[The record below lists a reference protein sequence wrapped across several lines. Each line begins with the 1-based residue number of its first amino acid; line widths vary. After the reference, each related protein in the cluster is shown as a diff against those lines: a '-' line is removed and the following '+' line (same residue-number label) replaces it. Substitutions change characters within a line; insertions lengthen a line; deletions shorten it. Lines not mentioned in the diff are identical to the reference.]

1 MAARADTLRTPNSHR
16 TTTTPE
22 STTQRTWRSGSLS
35 ARRSRQTQYL
45 REFDADPRTAPSTK
59 GRTYDDE
66 TQPPR
71 PAVRLDLGAAVGRRK
86 KSVGNL
92 LFYGY
97 PPELIAQWC
106 GTTVHTAYL
115 YKIGARKPSKQAQRL
130 FVLHRDGRV
139 LGPEWRDWAVHKNK
153 LVSPEGQET
162 TQSQLNAYWL
172 VMQLAHELTKQDPKA
187 RNEFYR
193 ILAAG

>member
-1 MAARADTLRTPNSHR
+1 
-16 TTTTPE
+16 
-22 STTQRTWRSGSLS
+22 
-35 ARRSRQTQYL
+35 
-45 REFDADPRTAPSTK
+45 
-59 GRTYDDE
+59 
-66 TQPPR
+66 
-71 PAVRLDLGAAVGRRK
+71 VGRRK
-86 KSVGNL
+86 KSTGNL

-115 YKIGARKPSKQAQRL
+115 YKIGSRKPSKQAQRL

-139 LGPEWRDWAVHKNK
+139 LGPEWRDWSVHKNK
-153 LVSPEGQET
+153 LISPEGQET

-172 VMQLAHELTKQDPKA
+172 VMQLAQELAKDNPKA
-187 RNEFYR
+187 RNECYR